1 MEPMDYTRAIAGVL
15 TVPRHSGSDAFL
27 QAAVLAPVA
36 VDPED
41 AALLVLGARA
51 VLDLLLDR
59 ATKESLEQNK
69 DRFIIRKMQTHN
81 FS

>member
-1 MEPMDYTRAIAGVL
+1 MEPMDYTRAIVGVL

-41 AALLVLGARA
+41 AALLVLGARTI
-51 VLDLLLDR
+51 LDLLLNG
-59 ATKESLEQNK
+59 AAEKSLKKNEKN
-69 DRFIIRKMQTHN
+69 
-81 FS
+81 